1 MKGRMKP
8 AATHI
13 HQSILILKFLAS
25 EIRYVALAVLQAPVS
40 GILQNRP
47 ISEHISVQNK
57 ASGK

>member
-1 MKGRMKP
+1 MKP